1 MNLDSLNGKTVIVE
15 QVKSS
20 ISCSEKQK
28 GTLKGLGLRKIGSKS
43 ELKATSEVVGMLNK
57 VAHLV
62 KAEAK

>member
-1 MNLDSLNGKTVIVE
+1 MNLDVLKGKEIIVE
-15 QVKSS
+15 QTGSS
-20 ISCSEKQK
+20 IACSDKQK

-43 ELKATSEVVGMLNK
+43 ELKATDEVIGMLRK